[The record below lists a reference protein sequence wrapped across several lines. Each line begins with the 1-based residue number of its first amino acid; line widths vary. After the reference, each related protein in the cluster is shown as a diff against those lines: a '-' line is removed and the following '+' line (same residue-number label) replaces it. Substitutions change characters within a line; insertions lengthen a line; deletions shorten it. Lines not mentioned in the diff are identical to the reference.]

1 MMKRVLI
8 VMSFIGVILSA
19 CSKSSSSVDDSAA
32 VIGKWTLLSHREKST
47 TSGIVTYDQTSI
59 AASGVY
65 MNFKTNGTYVYRTYD
80 SSTSKY
86 VVDSSTYKVSGS
98 NLLDNG
104 SGINY
109 QILNLTST
117 SMTLYSS
124 SEFTFLGVKEK
135 DENWMNL
142 TK

>member
-1 MMKRVLI
+1 MKRVL
-8 VMSFIGVILSA
+8 VALSFIGVLMTA
-19 CSKSSSSVDDSAA
+19 CSKSGSSVDDSAA

-47 TSGIVTYDQTSI
+47 TSGIVTYDQTSTS
-59 AASGVY
+59 APGMY
-65 MNFKTNGTYVYRTYD
+65 MNFKTNGSYVYRIYD
-80 SSTSKY
+80 SSTSSY
-86 VVDSSTYKVSGS
+86 AIDSSTYKVSGS